1 MQMVNEVG
9 RHIIQG
15 GSRRSAIWAG
25 LAWDHPDVLRFIK
38 LKDWS
43 ELHKM
48 GKSQDF
54 NFPAPMDM
62 TNISVILTDSFFD
75 AYSNPQHAQHELAHQ
90 VYWRSIEN
98 MLKTGEPGFSIDIG
112 EHAGETLRNACTEIT
127 SRDSGDV
134 CNLGSINLA
143 RISSLQEMKEVV
155 SLATLFLVCGTLYSK
170 LPLDIM
176 YEVREKNRRLGL
188 GLMGLHEW
196 LLRHNKRYG
205 PDEDLEQYLKVY
217 EGASLYA
224 KSWAGQLSVSCP
236 VATRAIAPTGTI
248 SIVAE
253 TTSGCEPI
261 TYVAL
266 KRRYLSGK
274 TWKAQYIVDPTAK
287 RLIEEGI
294 PEDAIE
300 DSVTLSSDVERRIR
314 FQHWLQ
320 KYVDH
325 GISSTINLPPWGSEL
340 NNESRVRTFGE
351 TLLKYLPGLR
361 GITTYPDGSRYGQ
374 PLVRVPYQEAIQSE
388 GVEIEEGGN
397 CKSGVCGV

>member
-1 MQMVNEVG
+1 
-9 RHIIQG
+9 
-15 GSRRSAIWAG
+15 
-25 LAWDHPDVLRFIK
+25 
-38 LKDWS
+38 
-43 ELHKM
+43 
-48 GKSQDF
+48 
-54 NFPAPMDM
+54 
-62 TNISVILTDSFFD
+62 
-75 AYSNPQHAQHELAHQ
+75 
-90 VYWRSIEN
+90 
-98 MLKTGEPGFSIDIG
+98 
-112 EHAGETLRNACTEIT
+112 
-127 SRDSGDV
+127 
-134 CNLGSINLA
+134 
-143 RISSLQEMKEVV
+143 MKEVV

-205 PDEDLEQYLKVY
+205 PDKDLEQYLKVY

-361 GITTYPDGSRYGQ
+361 GITTYPDGARYGQ